1 VSKQTY
7 VTTHITIT
15 YCQVDFNLLA
25 ISAVLSNQ
33 KVMSVL
39 TPGTHGSIFGGNP
52 LASAI
57 GIEAFLKYHISYI
70 LLVVIMIL

>member
-1 VSKQTY
+1 MNNDNNNECQNKRNNA
-7 VTTHITIT
+7 HND

-52 LASAI
+52 QCSAP
-57 GIEAFLKYHISYI
+57 
-70 LLVVIMIL
+70 VRWRT